1 MPRPRCVRTGCTSG
15 GPYSDEVSFIES
27 VVRRLPSQLR
37 EKALAHR
44 ELLKFG
50 IVGGTTFVVD
60 TLVFFTLKST
70 VLGPKPVTAKII
82 ATLLATI
89 LSYVLNREWS
99 FSTRGGRETRHE
111 AVLFFVVSAVGLAI
125 NSVPL
130 WISSYVFD
138 LRVPKVSPFTENVAD
153 FLSAQIIGTLLATAF
168 RWWAF
173 RRFVFPDDEA
183 ALAATAGDLDE
194 AIALEDELGHG

>member
-1 MPRPRCVRTGCTSG
+1 M
-15 GPYSDEVSFIES
+15 SFIES
-27 VVRRLPSQLR
+27 AVRRLPPRLR

-50 IVGGTTFVVD
+50 IVGGTTFVLD
-60 TLVFFTLKST
+60 TVVFFTLKST

-99 FSTRGGRETRHE
+99 FRTRGGRETRHE
-111 AVLFFVVSAVGLAI
+111 AVLFFLVSAVGLVI
-125 NSVPL
+125 NTVPL
-130 WISSYVFD
+130 WVSSYVFD
-138 LRVPKVSPFTENVAD
+138 LRVPNVSRFTENVAD
-153 FLSAQIIGTLLATAF
+153 FLSAQIIGTLLAMAF

-194 AIALEDELGHG
+194 AVALEDELGHG